1 MKKGFAFIFAL
12 FFFCGSHIL
21 SAQTLFTWTDEAG
34 VVHITETKPPEGTQI
49 EEKLHY
55 QKQSPNRPPEIEEN
69 RKKGQTDLE
78 KSEAFERVEIEKRKA
93 NKAKQK
99 AEEAFKKANQIKKE
113 TDEYIQKVKYKSR
126 KSKSLRFKM
135 KGRMEESNKA
145 IAEAEKLKQ
154 LAIKAE
160 KKAKD
165 AESEV
170 KKLEEEAQTSC
181 NVLYGSK
188 LLKPSLYL

>member
-1 MKKGFAFIFAL
+1 MKTGITLIFAFFL
-12 FFFCGSHIL
+12 LCGSHIL

-34 VVHITETKPPEGTQI
+34 VVHITENKPPEGIQI

-55 QKQSPNRPPEIEEN
+55 QKQPSKRPLEIEEN

-78 KSEAFERVEIEKRKA
+78 KSEAIERAEIERRKA
-93 NKAKQK
+93 NEAKQK

-113 TDEYIQKVKYKSR
+113 TDEYIKKVKYKSR
-126 KSKSLRFKM
+126 KTKSLQVKM
-135 KGRMEESNKA
+135 KRRMEEANKA

-154 LAIKAE
+154 LAIKAD

-170 KKLEEEAQTSC
+170 KKLEEETT
-181 NVLYGSK
+181 NEL
-188 LLKPSLYL
+188 

>member
-1 MKKGFAFIFAL
+1 MKKGFTFIFAL
-12 FFFCGSHIL
+12 FLLCGSHIL

-34 VVHITETKPPEGTQI
+34 VVHITENKPPEGIQI

-55 QKQSPNRPPEIEEN
+55 QKQPSKRPLEIEEN

-78 KSEAFERVEIEKRKA
+78 KSEAIERAEIERRKA
-93 NKAKQK
+93 NEAKQK

-113 TDEYIQKVKYKSR
+113 TDEYIKKVKYKSR
-126 KSKSLRFKM
+126 KTKSLRVKM
-135 KGRMEESNKA
+135 KRRMEEANKA
-145 IAEAEKLKQ
+145 IAEAEQLKQ

-165 AESEV
+165 AESEAI
-170 KKLEEEAQTSC
+170 KIEEETT
-181 NVLYGSK
+181 NE
-188 LLKPSLYL
+188 P

>member
-1 MKKGFAFIFAL
+1 MKTGFAFISAL
-12 FFFCGSHIL
+12 FFLCGSHIL

-34 VVHITETKPPEGTQI
+34 VVHITENKPPEGIQI

-55 QKQSPNRPPEIEEN
+55 QKQPSKRPLEIEEN

-78 KSEAFERVEIEKRKA
+78 KSEAIERAEIERRKA
-93 NKAKQK
+93 NEAKQK

-113 TDEYIQKVKYKSR
+113 TDEYIKKVKYKSR
-126 KSKSLRFKM
+126 NTKSLRVKM
-135 KGRMEESNKA
+135 KRRMEEANKA

-154 LAIKAE
+154 LAIKAD

-170 KKLEEEAQTSC
+170 KKLEEETTNEQ
-181 NVLYGSK
+181 
-188 LLKPSLYL
+188 

>member
-1 MKKGFAFIFAL
+1 MKTGFTFIFAL
-12 FFFCGSHIL
+12 FLLCGSHIL

-34 VVHITETKPPEGTQI
+34 VVHITENKPPEGIQI

-55 QKQSPNRPPEIEEN
+55 RKQPSKRPTESEEN

-78 KSEAFERVEIEKRKA
+78 KSEAIERAEIERRKA
-93 NKAKQK
+93 NEAKQK

-113 TDEYIQKVKYKSR
+113 TDEYIKKVKYKSR
-126 KSKSLRFKM
+126 NTKSLRVKM
-135 KGRMEESNKA
+135 KGRMEEANKA

-154 LAIKAE
+154 FAIKAD
-160 KKAKD
+160 KKAED

-170 KKLEEEAQTSC
+170 KKLEEEAT
-181 NVLYGSK
+181 NEL
-188 LLKPSLYL
+188 